1 MTPVSELCI
10 QIRTKHL
17 KELPAMFESLGN
29 FLRLRRQE
37 RNLSQERLAEMA
49 SISRG
54 QLALMEKGEN
64 VSLQFLVRVAN
75 ALELSELP
83 VAGLRL
89 REAPPE
95 LEAIIW
101 AADAVATIR
110 RLLAQVAGQA
120 AAKDE
125 RLGAAEKVLGA
136 LIDRALSPAGS
147 TRAITD
153 GAQRMRTRPAADH
166 DRIAAGLRELASTK
180 KPRAK
185 RPATAVRTES
195 GTGAARRR
203 TR

>member
-1 MTPVSELCI
+1 
-10 QIRTKHL
+10 
-17 KELPAMFESLGN
+17 MFESLGN

-54 QLALMEKGEN
+54 QVALMEKGEN

-83 VAGLRL
+83 LPGLRL

-95 LEAIIW
+95 LDSIIR
-101 AADAVATIR
+101 AADAAATVR
-110 RLLAQVAGQA
+110 RVLAEVAGVA
-120 AAKDE
+120 AGKDE
-125 RLGAAEKVLGA
+125 QLEAAEKELGA
-136 LIDRALSPAGS
+136 LLDRALSPAGS
-147 TRAITD
+147 TRAITE
-153 GAQRMRTRPAADH
+153 GAERMGTRPAADH
-166 DRIAAGLRELASTK
+166 DRIAAGLRELAS
-180 KPRAK
+180 PRPARAK
-185 RPATAVRTES
+185 RPATAVRTDS

>member
-1 MTPVSELCI
+1 
-10 QIRTKHL
+10 
-17 KELPAMFESLGN
+17 MFESLGN

-64 VSLQFLVRVAN
+64 VSLQFLVKVAN

-83 VAGLRL
+83 LPGLRL

-95 LEAIIW
+95 LEAIIL
-101 AADAVATIR
+101 AADAVASVR
-110 RLLAQVAGQA
+110 AVLAQLAGKNEQLEVAD
-120 AAKDE
+120 KT
-125 RLGAAEKVLGA
+125 LGA
-136 LIDRALSPAGS
+136 LLDRALSPAGS
-147 TRAITD
+147 TRAITES
-153 GAQRMRTRPAADH
+153 AERIRARPAADH
-166 DRIAAGLRELASTK
+166 DRIAAGLRELASTRP
-180 KPRAK
+180 PRAK
-185 RPATAVRTES
+185 RSAAAVRTDP

>member
-1 MTPVSELCI
+1 
-10 QIRTKHL
+10 
-17 KELPAMFESLGN
+17 MFESLGN

-64 VSLQFLVRVAN
+64 VSLQFLVKVAN

-83 VAGLRL
+83 LPGLRL

-95 LEAIIW
+95 LEAIIL
-101 AADAVATIR
+101 AADAVASVR
-110 RLLAQVAGQA
+110 GVLAQLAGQSEQLEDA
-120 AAKDE
+120 D
-125 RLGAAEKVLGA
+125 KVLGG
-136 LIDRALSPAGS
+136 LLDRALLPAGS
-147 TRAITD
+147 TQAITEV
-153 GAQRMRTRPAADH
+153 AESIRARPAADH
-166 DRIAAGLRELASTK
+166 DRIAAGLRELASTRP
-180 KPRAK
+180 PRAK
-185 RPATAVRTES
+185 RPATAVRTDS

>member
-1 MTPVSELCI
+1 
-10 QIRTKHL
+10 
-17 KELPAMFESLGN
+17 MFESLGN

-75 ALELSELP
+75 ALELSEL
-83 VAGLRL
+83 AIDGLRL

-95 LEAIIW
+95 LASIIR
-101 AADAVATIR
+101 AAHAAASVR
-110 RLLAQVAGQA
+110 QVLAEVAG
-120 AAKDE
+120 
-125 RLGAAEKVLGA
+125 LAAEKDEELDDAQKVFGA

-147 TRAITD
+147 TRAITE
-153 GAQRMRTRPAADH
+153 GAERMRGRPAADH
-166 DRIAAGLRELASTK
+166 DRIAAGLRELASNK
-180 KPRAK
+180 PPRAK
-185 RPATAVRTES
+185 RPATAVRTEP
-195 GTGAARRR
+195 GTVAARRR